1 VSCDEEM
8 KDLNTI
14 FSNPTVLP
22 GSLII
27 LGPGTLQVPVQ
38 CRTFCPHP
46 GKACLRLSSSAGA
59 GSVPVP
65 LQSVSLAL
73 CTVMLDCRS
82 LRVVCKWPE
91 FLLNERK
98 SPE

>member
-46 GKACLRLSSSAGA
+46 GKACLRLSSSAGCWVCA
-59 GSVPVP
+59 CATAICVTCSLHCDVR
-65 LQSVSLAL
+65 LQIPKGGLQVA
-73 CTVMLDCRS
+73 RI
-82 LRVVCKWPE
+82 PA
-91 FLLNERK
+91 
-98 SPE
+98 